1 MKEQNKK
8 KNLLLLIIK
17 ILILFLI
24 TDYVVSRVPALMT
37 RAVNTGKYGL
47 YFIVELFAALVVF
60 IVLLLSKNSYI
71 FTEKKEKFF
80 KSIFLGLPILLISGL
95 MLTFN
100 LTEIFN
106 PSLNLS
112 NVITL
117 ILFCISIGIYE
128 EFLCRGWVLNE
139 FLEQYGKTRR
149 QVITSIFISSL
160 IFGIMHISNIWVG
173 GQTVVETVLQIVQAT
188 AAGVLFGSVY
198 YRSKN
203 IWSVVF
209 LHSFYDFTIMLGSV
223 NALKDC
229 HTINEVLTVS
239 SIVFTITIS
248 LVYLLYSGIILRK
261 SKVNH
266 LIEGEPELSKKD
278 YIKSENK
285 KKIYTILILFLV
297 FMPSPSIDEPE
308 IEQICYEY
316 EEKELPER
324 EIHYSN
330 YKTFEFTEEITTE
343 SHNEE
348 QNVDDYFSA
357 IVVENINLKFK
368 QENNR
373 LIININDLEASKD
386 FNYPIELL
394 VLKQPDHYLIF
405 IHEQNPVSGESKIY
419 YSRYI
424 HTGSLNINENYIN
437 EVLNSFEEELVPD
450 INSIGYITT
459 RENELKY
466 PFLSVGTNNFL
477 FFDENNEL
485 YLIK

>member
-1 MKEQNKK
+1 
-8 KNLLLLIIK
+8 
-17 ILILFLI
+17 
-24 TDYVVSRVPALMT
+24 
-37 RAVNTGKYGL
+37 
-47 YFIVELFAALVVF
+47 
-60 IVLLLSKNSYI
+60 
-71 FTEKKEKFF
+71 
-80 KSIFLGLPILLISGL
+80 
-95 MLTFN
+95 
-100 LTEIFN
+100 
-106 PSLNLS
+106 
-112 NVITL
+112 
-117 ILFCISIGIYE
+117 
-128 EFLCRGWVLNE
+128 
-139 FLEQYGKTRR
+139 
-149 QVITSIFISSL
+149 
-160 IFGIMHISNIWVG
+160 MHISNIWVG

-229 HTINEVLTVS
+229 HSVNETFTVS

-424 HTGSLNINENYIN
+424 HIGSLNINENYIN